1 MFQKTKLAILA
12 TSVVLLAA
20 CGGTDPTPAPLPV
33 ASANATVNTN
43 ATIAS
48 AVANTPFTFGAVP
61 ALGTTAATTLAFT
74 STGTTPAFSISSGGA
89 TATGTTNF
97 GSCIFVVASSNFPA
111 GHPLANGATVTVNPC
126 TLNIATAGQ
135 PADSIARPR
144 STTLQL
150 GGTTSTG
157 QSVAITINSNGTVTI
172 NNTAAG
178 NVTLVQISG

>member
-12 TSVVLLAA
+12 TSVVMLAA
-20 CGGTDPTPAPLPV
+20 CGGTDPTPVTV
-33 ASANATVNTN
+33 ASADVTVATN

-61 ALGTTAATTLAFT
+61 EFGTTAATTLAFI
-74 STGTTPAFSISSGGA
+74 SIGTTPAFSIASGGA

-97 GSCIFVVASSNFPA
+97 GSCIFVVSSSSFPA

-126 TLNIATAGQ
+126 SIKVATVGQ
-135 PADSIARPR
+135 PADSVARPR
-144 STTLQL
+144 TTTLQL

-157 QSVAITINSNGTVTI
+157 QSVAITINSGGTITI

-178 NVTLVQISG
+178 TVTLVQTSGA